1 MKTASGAFKFDGVLV
16 KGINS
21 IAIVE
26 VRGNGW
32 SAGFYL
38 KPNTAVKVYGNKP
51 DLNEFRD
58 SRALSMFPLSAIDA
72 LYAAACIAFDAVEPN
87 AEVVGNGV

>member
-1 MKTASGAFKFDGVLV
+1 MKTASGAFKFDGVSV

-32 SAGFYL
+32 SAGFYF
-38 KPNTAVKVYGNKP
+38 KPNTAVKVDGNKP

-58 SRALSMFPLSAIDA
+58 SCALSMFPLPAIDA
-72 LYAAACIAFDAVEPN
+72 LYVAACVAFDAVKPRVE
-87 AEVVGNGV
+87 

>member
-1 MKTASGAFKFDGVLV
+1 MKTASGAFKFDGVSV

-58 SRALSMFPLSAIDA
+58 SCALSMFPLPAIDA
-72 LYAAACIAFDAVEPN
+72 LYAAACVAFDAVEPN